1 MRYEPKPHQVKAEE
15 FLRDHK
21 RCCLFLDMGL
31 GKTVVTLTRIKEL
44 LDDFAVNRVLVI
56 APKRV
61 AEDTWTREKEKWDHL
76 SDLRVSKVLGS
87 AKQRIRALET
97 SADVYVTNRENVQW
111 LVETVGTGWP
121 FDMVVIDELSS
132 FKSSQA
138 KRWRCLKR
146 VIKQSDYVIGLT
158 GTPCGNGYTDL
169 WPEMYLVD
177 SGAALGKT
185 LTEFR
190 DRYFYP
196 GARKGHIVYEWLLKP
211 GAKEHIDAKLKP
223 ICLSMSKEDWLQL
236 PPLTYN
242 DVWVSLDNDERS
254 KYVRFERD
262 KVLPL
267 LSGELSSLE
276 DMDAAIVGDTAAV
289 LYGKLLQMANGAVY
303 DSEGGV
309 FRLHDKKLDALGEIL
324 EEAHGSPILVYYS
337 YKHDAERIV
346 ERFPQAKMLGGSE
359 DITAWNEGKIP
370 MLLCHPASAGH
381 GLNLQEGGHIMVL
394 FGLPWSLELVQ
405 QAEARLY
412 RQGQEHPV
420 IIHRILCERT
430 LGEKVRA
437 VLAGKDKTQ
446 RALLDALKE
455 YVKEV
460 A

>member
-1 MRYEPKPHQVKAEE
+1 M
-15 FLRDHK
+15 
-21 RCCLFLDMGL
+21 
-31 GKTVVTLTRIKEL
+31 
-44 LDDFAVNRVLVI
+44 
-56 APKRV
+56 
-61 AEDTWTREKEKWDHL
+61 
-76 SDLRVSKVLGS
+76 
-87 AKQRIRALET
+87 
-97 SADVYVTNRENVQW
+97 
-111 LVETVGTGWP
+111 
-121 FDMVVIDELSS
+121 
-132 FKSSQA
+132 
-138 KRWRCLKR
+138 
-146 VIKQSDYVIGLT
+146 
-158 GTPCGNGYTDL
+158 
-169 WPEMYLVD
+169 
-177 SGAALGKT
+177 
-185 LTEFR
+185 
-190 DRYFYP
+190 
-196 GARKGHIVYEWLLKP
+196 
-211 GAKEHIDAKLKP
+211 
-223 ICLSMSKEDWLQL
+223 

-254 KYVRFERD
+254 KYERFERD

-337 YKHDAERIV
+337 YKHDAERIL

-381 GLNLQEGGHIMVL
+381 GLNLQEGGHIMVW

-430 LGEKVRA
+430 LDEKVRA